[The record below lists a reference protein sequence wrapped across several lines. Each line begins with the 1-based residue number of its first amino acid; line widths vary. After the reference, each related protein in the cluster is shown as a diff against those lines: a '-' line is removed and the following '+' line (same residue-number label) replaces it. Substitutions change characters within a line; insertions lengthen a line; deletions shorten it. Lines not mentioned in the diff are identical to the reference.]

1 MRGVVWG
8 GAGVV
13 AETIDRR
20 HMSIN
25 FDELGGVHTV
35 AARYVIARRGAV
47 PRPSLAVRQPL
58 SLHAVSKN
66 ARLSFLTF
74 CVSRRQRKMYC
85 GHARLCVCLCVCV
98 SACPRPYAHTTAPIR
113 M

>member
-1 MRGVVWG
+1 MRGVVWC

-25 FDELGGVHTV
+25 FDELGVHTV

-66 ARLSFLTF
+66 ARLSFYIL
-74 CVSRRQRKMYC
+74 RE
-85 GHARLCVCLCVCV
+85 
-98 SACPRPYAHTTAPIR
+98 
-113 M
+113 